1 MNQKKLHRESMKK
14 NVPLPPFF
22 HQTFLE
28 FIQETEFFCKKK
40 KKLIYERTK
49 KKEKVTGNKR
59 IN

>member
-40 KKLIYERTK
+40 K
-49 KKEKVTGNKR
+49 N
-59 IN
+59 